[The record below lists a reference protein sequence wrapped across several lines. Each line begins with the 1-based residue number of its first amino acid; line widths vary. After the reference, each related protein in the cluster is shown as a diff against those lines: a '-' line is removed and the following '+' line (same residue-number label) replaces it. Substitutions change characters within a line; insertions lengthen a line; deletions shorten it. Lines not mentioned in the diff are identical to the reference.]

1 MINVRII
8 AGKLKAK
15 KINSPKTELT
25 RPTLDR
31 VKEALFSIINSY
43 IADANVLDLFSGTG
57 NLGLEAISRGAKFA
71 WLNDDKNVA
80 ISTIIS
86 NTLLTNTQ
94 NYVKITK
101 KDYMKCLSRIM
112 EENILFNIIFLDP
125 PYDSKLGINTLN
137 FIDKNKGKILTNDGI
152 IIYETDKNFVAKM
165 TKTNENIFTDFTNL
179 ECIDERS
186 YSNVILKMYKWRE

>member
-71 WLNDDKNVA
+71 WQNDDKNVA

-152 IIYETDKNFVAKM
+152 IIYETDKNL
-165 TKTNENIFTDFTNL
+165 FTDFTNL